1 MFCLV
6 VRYDQLNAQTPLLP
20 GTIADARAV
29 WRCQHPIAIVG
40 AFGHWRGH
48 VRNCELNRIARDHL
62 SGDVPTFVGAKGFPT
77 RQDQV
82 VLDGPFAGAG
92 VLHGPGLVK
101 FRSGFHDRAGGEID
115 IAQEIKLEAILLR
128 LMQRCEFDCTKRMW
142 INDHPQ
148 VEDNELHIP
157 AAEIEWFVS

>member
-1 MFCLV
+1 M
-6 VRYDQLNAQTPLLP
+6 DAQAPLLS
-20 GTIADARAV
+20 GAIADARAV
-29 WRCQHPIAIVG
+29 WRREHPVAIVG
-40 AFGHWRGH
+40 AFGHWGSH
-48 VRNCELNRIARDHL
+48 VRNCELNRIARDYL
-62 SGDVPTFVGAKGFPT
+62 AGDVTTFVGAKSFPT
-77 RQDQV
+77 CQDQV
-82 VLDGPFAGAG
+82 ILDSPFAGTG
-92 VLHGPGLVK
+92 ILHGPG
-101 FRSGFHDRAGGEID
+101 FGEFGAGFHDSARGVID